1 MTDRV
6 TRYKSLLLD
15 YFATP
20 RHPYYNGDNCARAR
34 AGIVS
39 EFEKILHN
47 VPNTTMEIQ
56 PFETAMNIES
66 GQINV
71 KGQNIIVTFGGRNRR
86 TARDSILVI
95 GAHYDSDQSP
105 LLTIDDNGSGVV
117 AMLEVARELADAIV
131 NRKAVL
137 HNTIIFV
144 AFDIQ
149 LFELVMRTYSLE
161 NWIKV

>member
-6 TRYKSLLLD
+6 DRYKSLLLD

-20 RHPYYNGDNCARAR
+20 RHPFHNGENLARAR
-34 AGIVS
+34 TAIVS
-39 EFEKILHN
+39 EFEKILYN
-47 VPNTTMEIQ
+47 VPNATMEIQ
-56 PFETAMNIES
+56 QFETAVSVES
-66 GQINV
+66 RPSVDIHGE
-71 KGQNIIVTFGGRNRR
+71 NIIVTFAGRNRR
-86 TARDSILVI
+86 TAKDSILVI
-95 GAHYDSDQSP
+95 GAHYDSDRSP

-117 AMLEVARELADAIV
+117 AMLEVARELADAIL

-149 LFELVMRTYSLE
+149 LFELVLCDLLALE
-161 NWIKV
+161 